1 MQYLFYP
8 LGIYALLI
16 VILYFLVF
24 LRLLKLT
31 LQYPKYEVEKSD
43 KVPVYLKKLFK
54 IAIAEL
60 GELGFKPCSYLQV
73 EDMVKSYPLIS
84 WEVLLYH
91 KAFKTYAKVAIRRPI
106 EPINL
111 FDIEFYTVFQDK
123 TVLLTMNGK
132 HYGVVGRI
140 PHYIIQDPYTASISA
155 HWQTH
160 QDKLKKLSQSK
171 IACGLAPEVFGKA
184 LQAYIKNYINSLVKV
199 GTIRQ
204 IKGAE
209 LFQTNWLPAIKIVH
223 QVQQGVKKVKPII
236 QQRRQQAKTNPNI
249 QVEIP
254 IELEVEGFL
263 RMEYQKEGLLNKK
276 FRTALFL
283 VSLVLFV
290 ASYTQILKAQ
300 GLLILLGVVLLHE
313 GGHLLAM
320 KLSGY
325 QDTSMLFIPFLGAVA
340 TARQKDDATVTQRF
354 WVSLAGPLPGLILGV
369 GLAIATRG
377 SHYSSWLSE
386 LAWTLIGVNLFN
398 LLPVYPLDGGHIAN
412 LLLFSRFSYTDVLF
426 KVVCVIILVLQ
437 GIRQPAFFFFAVPVA
452 LTIPLSFR
460 SAKVNSKLRKEP
472 PKNQEHLL
480 HFIFEHLKHLG
491 YGNLPSST
499 RHAMV
504 KDVKQRY
511 YQSSGK
517 WTTKIFLII
526 LYFGSLFGGI
536 AGSLQAITPHW
547 ISAIPS
553 YFESPQQRRD
563 RFTKDRQRKVERLTE
578 TLRLNPNDADAYI
591 KRARIRASLRDDKGA
606 MADYDQ
612 VVRLKPNDI
621 PSRLIR
627 AVYRNRLHD
636 KSGAMEDYNQILQL
650 NPKHIPTYYQRAV
663 MHGSLGDYKAQIQD
677 YSEIIKLDAKQ
688 TTVYFSRGHARMQLK
703 DYKGA
708 LADADYLIQLDS
720 KDPSGYELRSQVR
733 QSLGDE
739 KGAYSDKQKVG
750 VLYQEMENSREY

>member
-16 VILYFLVF
+16 LLVYFLVF

-43 KVPVYLKKLFK
+43 KVPVHLKKLFK

-60 GELGFKPCSYLQV
+60 EVLGFKPCCYLQV
-73 EDMVKSYPLIS
+73 EEMVKSYPAVS

-91 KAFKTYAKVAIRRPI
+91 KAFKTYGKVGIRRPV

-123 TVLLTMNGK
+123 SVLLTMNGK
-132 HYGVVGRI
+132 QYGVVGQI
-140 PHYIIQDPYTASISA
+140 PNYIIQDSYAALISV

-160 QDKLKKLSQSK
+160 QDKLTQLNQSK
-171 IACGLAPEVFGKA
+171 VPCGLAPEVFAKA
-184 LQAYIKNYINSLVKV
+184 LRVHIKNYINSLVKL

-209 LFQTNWLPAIKIVH
+209 LFQVNWLPAFKIVH
-223 QVQQGVKKVKPII
+223 QLQQGVKKVKPII
-236 QQRRQQAKTNPNI
+236 QQRRQQAKTNPDI

-263 RMEYQKEGLLNKK
+263 RMEHQKEGLLNKK

-283 VSLVLFV
+283 VSLVLFI
-290 ASYTQILKAQ
+290 ASYTQILKGQ

-340 TARQKDDATVTQRF
+340 TARQKDDATLTQRF

-369 GLAIATRG
+369 GLAFATRG
-377 SHYSSWLSE
+377 SHNYTWLTE
-386 LAWTLIGVNLFN
+386 LAWTLIGLNLFN

-412 LLLFSRFSYTDVLF
+412 LLLFSGFPYTDVFF
-426 KVVCVIILVLQ
+426 KVVCVIILVLL
-437 GIRQPAFFFFAVPVA
+437 GIGQPGFLFFAVPVA
-452 LTIPLSFR
+452 LSIPLSFR

-480 HFIFEHLKHLG
+480 PDIFEHFKHLG
-491 YGNLPSST
+491 YGNLPFTT
-499 RHAMV
+499 RYAMV
-504 KDVKQRY
+504 KDVRQRY

-517 WTTKIFLII
+517 WTTRIFLII
-526 LYFGSLFGGI
+526 LYFGSLLGGI
-536 AGSLQAITPHW
+536 AGSLQAITPNW
-547 ISAIPS
+547 ISVIPS

-563 RFTKDRQRKVERLTE
+563 RFTKDRQREVERLTE
-578 TLRLNPNDADAYI
+578 TLRLNPNDVDAYI
-591 KRARIRASLRDDKGA
+591 KRARIRTYLRDDKGA
-606 MADYDQ
+606 MADCDQ

-621 PSRLIR
+621 QSRLIR
-627 AVYRNRLHD
+627 AEYRHRLRD
-636 KSGAMEDYNQILQL
+636 NKGAIEDYNYILRL
-650 NPKHIPTYYQRAV
+650 NPKHILTYYRRAA
-663 MHGSLGDYKAQIQD
+663 MHTELGDYKAKIQD
-677 YSEIIKLDAKQ
+677 YSEIIKLDTKQ
-688 TTVYFSRGHARMQLK
+688 TAAYYSRGYAKMQLK
-703 DYKGA
+703 DYKNA
-708 LADADYLIQLDS
+708 LADADYLIQLNS
-720 KDPSGYELRSQVR
+720 KDPSGYELRSKVR
-733 QSLGDE
+733 QSMGDE
-739 KGAYSDKQKVG
+739 KGADSDKQKMEA
-750 VLYQEMENSREY
+750 LYQQMESSREY